1 MDNLDFP
8 PRMYTVGQEPVPG
21 KSIAYYS
28 DNSKL
33 FTALKQVLNEDEWE
47 ELKNSTVGVFLNYQL
62 DCKKK
67 YELWSLVGVRPARF
81 SLHEFEEI
89 TGLNCKYVKNLEN
102 PLVEVTDEMRAF
114 WGKMG
119 VHFDRGPRYLA
130 IYAGFIQ
137 APRSSSPTCASL
149 ARLVM
154 DLEDFKAYLWGRV
167 AFKFLMDSVKAGFG
181 DPIEGTPTPPLLAY
195 SGNRGKRYLK
205 ENIVKQ
211 TLGVGRKSLASCRY
225 KTVDK
230 CEGGNPSDE
239 DRRWSDGAKQ
249 EGIVTFST
257 ESEGVSCK
265 KARQS
270 PGLDV
275 EIMKAEIAQW
285 LTGLTSTM
293 VEELSTVK
301 NTLKTQSSILEG
313 LTAKMGHLEK
323 IVQDGTSADVS
334 NGAKDKEDISEESRS
349 EEASPKPARM
359 TTRAKGKDAQATV
372 SENGNGD
379 ISVVVVDKDQIV
391 RAASIVACARSDRQ
405 RRLAATQQSLFA
417 GNSTAKVIIPNQPY
431 RGLKWQQK
439 VKGSSSFWFYTL
451 LTPTKWL
458 NDTVTQS
465 FLPVL
470 TSPHIADQIRHGR
483 RRHIV
488 IWDSDVSYAKDE
500 EIAEHVKPFAHMVP
514 YMLHMMSC
522 GEEREL
528 YTGYFTHERVSA
540 SEKIK
545 TIRSQLASEIFD
557 ETSINGTEKRV
568 YNHLGVYD

>member
-1 MDNLDFP
+1 MAISDLCRRLPTNGGSRPNICFQSVS
-8 PRMYTVGQEPVPG
+8 RTICVGQSQIHFSKGGSSLILLCFRSV
-21 KSIAYYS
+21 
-28 DNSKL
+28 NSK
-33 FTALKQVLNEDEWE
+33 
-47 ELKNSTVGVFLNYQL
+47 
-62 DCKKK
+62 
-67 YELWSLVGVRPARF
+67 
-81 SLHEFEEI
+81 
-89 TGLNCKYVKNLEN
+89 
-102 PLVEVTDEMRAF
+102 
-114 WGKMG
+114 
-119 VHFDRGPRYLA
+119 
-130 IYAGFIQ
+130 
-137 APRSSSPTCASL
+137 
-149 ARLVM
+149 
-154 DLEDFKAYLWGRV
+154 
-167 AFKFLMDSVKAGFG
+167 
-181 DPIEGTPTPPLLAY
+181 
-195 SGNRGKRYLK
+195 
-205 ENIVKQ
+205 

-372 SENGNGD
+372 L
-379 ISVVVVDKDQIV
+379 KKV

-431 RGLKWQQK
+431 RGL
-439 VKGSSSFWFYTL
+439 
-451 LTPTKWL
+451 
-458 NDTVTQS
+458 
-465 FLPVL
+465 
-470 TSPHIADQIRHGR
+470 
-483 RRHIV
+483 
-488 IWDSDVSYAKDE
+488 
-500 EIAEHVKPFAHMVP
+500 
-514 YMLHMMSC
+514 
-522 GEEREL
+522 
-528 YTGYFTHERVSA
+528 
-540 SEKIK
+540 
-545 TIRSQLASEIFD
+545 
-557 ETSINGTEKRV
+557 
-568 YNHLGVYD
+568 